1 MSGNNNQPV
10 TTRLRAALIA
20 TLQGASPG
28 PASVDDESLQL
39 NQGTVGTPVPDREA
53 GTSNISNPTFD
64 QRSLI
69 EAFNNI
75 ALQQR
80 DRQRANQELHH
91 LVARLAEKVDDLNK
105 KNNEEPPEENG
116 EDNNSAPPQSD
127 DGEKATAGDKRGD
140 EDENNEGEPS
150 DDDEVG
156 EQRFVDH
163 TYYRHKIGEGFAQ
176 RQPSD
181 LAPSKPAYFNIDD
194 KVARTLGDSKFA
206 AKRQEYTITVANA
219 FFAAVTHEAEKD
231 AIEAFEAGDF
241 KTALRL
247 FKQVSN
253 NLGESSDM
261 Q

>member
-28 PASVDDESLQL
+28 PSSVDDESLQL
-39 NQGTVGTPVPDREA
+39 NQGVVGTPVPDREA

-80 DRQRANQELHH
+80 DQQRANQELHH

-105 KNNEEPPEENG
+105 KKSEEPPEENG
-116 EDNNSAPPQSD
+116 EDNSAPPQSD

-163 TYYRHKIGEGFAQ
+163 TYYRHRIGEGFA
-176 RQPSD
+176 
-181 LAPSKPAYFNIDD
+181 
-194 KVARTLGDSKFA
+194 
-206 AKRQEYTITVANA
+206 
-219 FFAAVTHEAEKD
+219 
-231 AIEAFEAGDF
+231 
-241 KTALRL
+241 
-247 FKQVSN
+247 
-253 NLGESSDM
+253 
-261 Q
+261 